1 MRCVIGVFES
11 SSEEIPPKPEN
22 LTVLSDWNVKFGF
35 HIPKILTLYLL
46 FGMQL
51 RIKIRNIAIA

>member
-1 MRCVIGVFES
+1 MIGVFEF
-11 SSEEIPPKPEN
+11 SSEEMPPKPEN

-35 HIPKILTLYLL
+35 HIPKILTFYLL